1 MTRTAV
7 TEVGGGG
14 GGGLASPYQYWYDTK
29 VPWWADDMANGDEL
43 PFTLII
49 SNILY
54 NSFAGTVNINTIEL
68 WYDSYIGEGMEVE

>member
-7 TEVGGGG
+7 TEVGGRGG
-14 GGGLASPYQYWYDTK
+14 GFGVPISILVWYQKFLDGLN
-29 VPWWADDMANGDEL
+29 DMANGDEL

-54 NSFAGTVNINTIEL
+54 NYFAGTVNINTIEL